1 MVQRFAVCLLVV
13 LLFASATVFTQ
24 DLEKPRPWWATTAIS
39 VHGASHAFDMIS
51 TSIAL
56 QSNPNATEMNPVLRP
71 FMDNPVAFKAVSIS
85 LWVGANYTLWKMSKT
100 HPKRATILAVAL
112 SAAEIAIA
120 SHNLSVA
127 NDQPTYPPRR

>member
-1 MVQRFAVCLLVV
+1 MVQRFAVCLVVV

-24 DLEKPRPWWATTAIS
+24 EMEKPRPWWATTAIS
-39 VHGASHAFDMIS
+39 LHGASHAFDMIRPS
-51 TSIAL
+51 GAL

-71 FMDNPVAFKAVSIS
+71 FVDNPVAFKAVSIS

-100 HPKRATILAVAL
+100 HLRRATILAIAM

-120 SHNLSVA
+120 SHNVAVA
-127 NDQPTYPPRR
+127 NDQ